1 MARAER
7 TRKSGF
13 SLRLEQGQGRL
24 VLTERRVGD
33 LLFVEQ
39 LHLALRH
46 VPARLD
52 MTEGVE
58 RFRHAYTRLDQ
69 LAVAVDDQELA
80 SLLRTQVQ
88 GTALRELDLRVLDG
102 DLVVAGEVFDG
113 VPFVCRVRLEPA
125 SVGGERAL
133 LVSVYEVRVFGPCR
147 AAGPEVA
154 TMVLQAA
161 ELAEHLAG
169 PTCAVFDPVDRL
181 AAEIFGQMGWK
192 LPDRSG
198 LRLTEARVEAGR
210 VRIVAGRVEPNRGGL
225 RSVTA
230 PESPTAAMR
239 YRRFLADYEAKTLY
253 AALEA
258 DVAAGRIERAA
269 AAYER
274 QLELHPEHPFIV
286 ARLLQLWQARAETRA
301 EADSLA
307 RAHLERYADDL
318 DALVTLA
325 VVQQSQGNAVGA
337 AELYRRVARIAERQ
351 GDTIEAAQAL
361 CAVARAL
368 APRDPSLAIE
378 ALERALALR
387 RRLPGAL
394 RALAD
399 LYERAGN
406 IAGAIQAR
414 ERLLAAEAPGAVR
427 LGLLLDLG
435 RLTLERAGDA
445 QAAASWFERLIEE
458 SPEEVDAWLGLA
470 SAHEMSGRLLPAVRA
485 LDRAAVLLQQ
495 RGEARWAARVLV
507 RLGDLWKDLP
517 EGGAATAALR
527 YRQALLLEPALP
539 AALLGL
545 AEAAASEGDARRAR
559 THLEELLRLG
569 NQTPGGERV
578 EAADRIHAH
587 LRLGHLYAEALADPQ
602 QAIGHYQKC
611 LDGTPDQLEEALGAL
626 EALFTA
632 LGRFDDLARVLEM
645 AAERATEPSV
655 KAARL
660 VRLAGVLRD
669 SMSDLRRAASL
680 LAEATRLQPGRTDY
694 LRSLVDLQRRRGDA
708 AAAAEALLALTQVV
722 EAPAELAVLY
732 AERADLLR
740 HKLNRADEAAET
752 WSLALGCD
760 PACLPA
766 LEGLADIYR
775 ERERFPELAALLG
788 RWAALE
794 SDPDT
799 AAQLYLELGRLNR
812 TTLQRP
818 EHAREAYEKALVLAP
833 KDAEALRGVGDLF
846 FEMGRPAQAATH
858 YERLLAVYE
867 AEGFDEAPGPF
878 LSRMA
883 VVCERLH
890 RDAEAVTLLERARD
904 LDSERI
910 DVYEAAQD
918 LLLRAGDL
926 EAIVTF
932 FEQGLERA
940 RRAETRA
947 FLARRAG
954 RLLWRE
960 LRRPADAAPRLDEAA
975 KLLPDDLDVATVRL
989 EVATAL
995 GDWPKVAALLRSRLD
1010 RAPASERPALLTRLA
1025 ELAFGAL
1032 SRPDEGIDL
1041 ARGALQ
1047 EDPTYVP
1054 ALALLAERAF
1064 AAADWRAA
1072 GQAYEQLLALEGE
1085 AARPED
1091 RMRLA
1096 ITRMYSGRPADALP
1110 VLLSL
1115 RRAGERL
1122 PDLVST
1128 LAEACL
1134 QATDATHLGE
1144 VFDDRL
1150 AECTTPATREGFLRR
1165 AAEVFERAG
1174 ETARALDAWD
1184 AVLASRPGDAEAQA
1198 ALERLRPPPPPA
1210 EPSIEPTPTPAAVE
1224 PETPPEPVEAPLAPP
1239 EPVKMLSPYRTVGP
1253 STTSPDASEP
1263 DARRE
1268 RLLAQARAL
1277 EATATAAVDAQESA
1291 TQWLALGEL
1300 YRDDL
1305 HDPDSAEIA
1314 FAEVMTTA
1322 TAGGAAWCA
1331 AEEALEEIYGARN
1344 DWPALVALYDAR
1356 LDHGVGDRAE
1366 LLVLKASVLRL
1377 AGEVGAAIAAA
1388 ESAGADERARE
1399 LLVALHEAAG
1409 QPERAAHVLTLDLDA
1424 LPPDEAA
1431 QRRWRAATL
1440 LSRLE
1445 PGRACALFADA
1456 AATLTD
1462 ATLAEEWLTCA
1473 RLADDALA
1481 IVDALEGRAAA
1492 HGAVGPESMRRSR
1505 LLFEASGIALQRLQD
1520 TARARGLLE
1529 RSLAAWADN
1538 VEALER
1544 LADVLETLGDGDAL
1558 AACLE
1563 QQIAAALPGPW
1574 RGKLGLRLA
1583 RVHGEMRGDRVAA
1596 ERSARTAADDLAGT
1610 PDIEALALWLAP
1622 TPLPA
1627 AATPAPLPGEPR
1639 PARPTRDLP
1648 MEPARRHER
1657 LLTEPGTSLGER
1669 ASAWRALVEIRTRV
1683 PDLQRL
1689 LGLLET
1695 RLLAATDAGEQ
1706 ATLHALAGEL
1716 WRGRLGNTERARAE
1730 FDRAIA
1736 LDTGSPRAHLG
1747 LGILEMDRGHLD
1759 TAVDHLFHALVNRG
1773 PAGGGLLAEEELA
1786 AFHRFRRALAQLG
1799 RTDQLVVQ
1807 AERLLEA
1814 NPASRPALD
1823 AVDGALSQRREWG
1836 PLLAHYARALAASD
1850 EGRRNARLWR
1860 RQAEILQAT
1869 GDGPAAL
1876 RALAEAVRVHPD
1888 DVHTRIASLRLAH
1901 QLGDAPAIVL
1911 HGEALLLLPIE
1922 RWLSAVESD
1931 PEWLR
1936 HPEALRRTVADARAS
1951 R

>member
-1 MARAER
+1 
-7 TRKSGF
+7 
-13 SLRLEQGQGRL
+13 
-24 VLTERRVGD
+24 
-33 LLFVEQ
+33 
-39 LHLALRH
+39 
-46 VPARLD
+46 
-52 MTEGVE
+52 MT
-58 RFRHAYTRLDQ
+58 
-69 LAVAVDDQELA
+69 
-80 SLLRTQVQ
+80 
-88 GTALRELDLRVLDG
+88 
-102 DLVVAGEVFDG
+102 
-113 VPFVCRVRLEPA
+113 P
-125 SVGGERAL
+125 
-133 LVSVYEVRVFGPCR
+133 
-147 AAGPEVA
+147 
-154 TMVLQAA
+154 
-161 ELAEHLAG
+161 
-169 PTCAVFDPVDRL
+169 
-181 AAEIFGQMGWK
+181 
-192 LPDRSG
+192 
-198 LRLTEARVEAGR
+198 
-210 VRIVAGRVEPNRGGL
+210 
-225 RSVTA
+225 

-414 ERLLAAEAPGAVR
+414 ERLLAAEAPGVVR

-458 SPEEVDAWLGLA
+458 SPEEVHAWLGLA

-611 LDGTPDQLEEALGAL
+611 LDGTPAQLEEALGAL
-626 EALFTA
+626 ETLFTA

-645 AAERATEPSV
+645 AAERATEPGV

-680 LAEATRLQPGRTDY
+680 LVEATRLQPGRTDY
-694 LRSLVDLQRRRGDA
+694 LRALVDLQRRRGDA

-794 SDPDT
+794 ADADT

-890 RDAEAVTLLERARD
+890 RDAEAVALLERARD

-926 EAIVTF
+926 EAIVAF

-975 KLLPDDLDVATVRL
+975 RLLPDDLDVATVRL

-1072 GQAYEQLLALEGE
+1072 GEAYEQLLTLEGE
-1085 AARPED
+1085 AARAED

-1110 VLLSL
+1110 VLLAL

-1134 QATDATHLGE
+1134 QATDATHLAE

-1165 AAEVFERAG
+1165 AAEVFERTG
-1174 ETARALDAWD
+1174 ETTRALEAWD
-1184 AVLASRPGDAEAQA
+1184 AVLTSRPGDAEAQSA
-1198 ALERLRPPPPPA
+1198 VERLRPSPPPA
-1210 EPSIEPTPTPAAVE
+1210 PVVEPTPEAGHIVAEPEPEPAAE
-1224 PETPPEPVEAPLAPP
+1224 PAPAVQLETPREAPVAAP

-1253 STTSPDASEP
+1253 SSTSPDASEP

-1268 RLLAQARAL
+1268 RILAQARAL

-1305 HDPDSAEIA
+1305 NDPDSAEIA

-1377 AGEVGAAIAAA
+1377 AGDLEGAIAAA
-1388 ESAGADERARE
+1388 ESAGTDERARE

-1409 QPERAAHVLTLDLDA
+1409 QPGRAAHVLTLDLDT

-1431 QRRWRAATL
+1431 YRRWRAATL
-1440 LSRLE
+1440 LTRLE
-1445 PGRACALFADA
+1445 PARACALFASA

-1462 ATLAEEWLTCA
+1462 ATLAEAWLTCA
-1473 RLADDALA
+1473 RLADDAAA

-1492 HGAVGPESMRRSR
+1492 HGAVGPEAMRRSR
-1505 LLFEASGIALQRLQD
+1505 LLFEASGLALQRLQD
-1520 TARARGLLE
+1520 TPRARALLE

-1583 RVHGEMRGDRVAA
+1583 RVHGEMRGDRITA
-1596 ERSARTAADDLAGT
+1596 ERAARTAADDLAGT

-1622 TPLPA
+1622 TPLPST
-1627 AATPAPLPGEPR
+1627 ATPAPLPGEPR
-1639 PARPTRDLP
+1639 QARPTRDIP
-1648 MEPARRHER
+1648 VEPARRHER
-1657 LLTEPGTSLGER
+1657 LLTEPGTTLPER

-1695 RLLAATDAGEQ
+1695 RLLAATDTGEQ

-1716 WRGRLGNTERARAE
+1716 WRGRLGNIERARAE
-1730 FDRAIA
+1730 FDRALA
-1736 LDTGSPRAHLG
+1736 LDAGSPRAHLG
-1747 LGILEMDRGHLD
+1747 LGILEMDRGHLEA
-1759 TAVDHLFHALVNRG
+1759 AVDHLFHALVNRG
-1773 PAGGGLLAEEELA
+1773 PLGGGLLAEEELA

-1799 RTDQLVVQ
+1799 RTDQLVAQ

-1823 AVDGALSQRREWG
+1823 AVDGALSQRREWA

-1860 RQAEILQAT
+1860 RQAELLQAT
-1869 GDGPAAL
+1869 GDGAAAL
-1876 RALAEAVRVHPD
+1876 HALAEAVRVHPD
-1888 DVHTRIASLRLAH
+1888 DVHTRIAALRLAH
-1901 QLGDAPAIVL
+1901 QLGDASAIVL

-1936 HPEALRRTVADARAS
+1936 HPEALRRTVAEARAP